1 MNSSSRWIAITAAL
15 ILVLGGCSRTG
26 SDAKPP
32 STDKTNHLDVLSW
45 WTSGSEAKALTILF
59 DDFRATHPGVEVVNS
74 AVSGG
79 AGSNAVV
86 ALAERLRSGNPPDVW
101 QTFIGKSL
109 EEYVDRNRIAD
120 VSGAFQKDGL
130 GSALPAV
137 IMDAVTVDGKQFG
150 VPSGAHRS
158 NMLWFNRAVLEKA
171 GIKAPESGYSS
182 ATFLADLET
191 LKKAGVTPLC
201 LGSKDNFT
209 TAELFENILLS
220 KIGSDG
226 WAAIIKDRFKWD
238 SDAVK
243 AALQELNTVLDH
255 ADPAAH
261 TLTWDQATK
270 KLASGG
276 CGFLVMNDSVYGELR
291 ADGAEEGK
299 DFGYVAYPE
308 TADQFL
314 AVVDT
319 FVVAQNTS
327 NGQNALDFLAV
338 VGSPKT
344 TLAFNAV
351 KGSVPL
357 RTDVPLDS
365 LSPYQQ
371 QTARVLRDSNVLLS
385 IVHGEAMSTTFE
397 QGFYDGVSAFADS
410 RDTGVFVTALEDAV
424 SGRIPPP

>member
-1 MNSSSRWIAITAAL
+1 MLA
-15 ILVLGGCSRTG
+15 GCSKPG

-32 STDKTNHLDVLSW
+32 STDKTNQLDVLSW
-45 WTSGSEAKALTILF
+45 WTSGSEAKALAILL
-59 DDFRATHPGVEVVNS
+59 DDFRAAHPGVDVVNS

-109 EEYVDRNRIAD
+109 EEYVARDRIAD

-130 GSALPAV
+130 ATALPAA

-158 NMLWFNRAVLEKA
+158 NMLWFNTSVLEKA
-171 GIKAPESGYSS
+171 GIKAPENGYST
-182 ATFLADLET
+182 ATFLADLQAV
-191 LKKAGVTPLC
+191 KKAGVTPLC

-226 WAAIIKDRFKWD
+226 WAAIIKDRFEWD
-238 SDAVK
+238 GDAVK
-243 AALQELNTVLDH
+243 SALQELGTVLDN

-270 KLASGG
+270 KLATGG

-291 ADGAEEGK
+291 ADGAQEGK
-299 DFGYVAYPE
+299 DFGYVAYPGTTSE
-308 TADQFL
+308 FL

-357 RTDVPLDS
+357 RTDVSLDT
-365 LSPYQQ
+365 LSPYLQQ
-371 QTARVLRDSNVLLS
+371 SAKVLRNGSVLLS

-410 RDTGVFVTALEDAV
+410 RDNAVFIDALQDAV
-424 SGRIPPP
+424 RDQVPPP